1 MARRENRHVAEIAMN
16 ILYHAA
22 VLQRFQYLRHIG
34 IHLLPS
40 VDCLTP
46 KPLKHITQLCQIS

>member
-1 MARRENRHVAEIAMN
+1 MALRENRHVAEIAMN

-22 VLQRFQYLRHIG
+22 VLQRFQYLRQIG

-40 VDCLTP
+40 VDCLMP
-46 KPLKHITQLCQIS
+46 KPLSHITQLCRIS